1 MSHREFPTSVTQG
14 TICSYFWAGVAVGVL
29 PLQRGKDWAFSII
42 EALDEPPFEV
52 IEIAIANDHNSAM
65 DALPAAAHGG
75 DQQAAGR
82 LLLADILV
90 QLKAGDVTVEEATLA
105 AMRVAQPTSLPDDVY
120 YQFNVLDDELQLAFN
135 GTYGNPA
142 EITLEVLKALE
153 EHADAT

>member
-1 MSHREFPTSVTQG
+1 M
-14 TICSYFWAGVAVGVL
+14 L

-65 DALPAAAHGG
+65 DALQAAAHGG

-105 AMRVAQPTSLPDDVY
+105 AMRVAQTTSLPD